1 MWDDGDQLVKS
12 KTEDGG
18 GGQPEVRSDPPISL
32 SPPPAGFLAGTPRPW
47 VPGRCPCA
55 LPQPAAPQS
64 PPGGQRRLL
73 LHHDRGRAGQRWQ
86 RGGG

>member
-18 GGQPEVRSDPPISL
+18 GGQPEVGSDPPISL